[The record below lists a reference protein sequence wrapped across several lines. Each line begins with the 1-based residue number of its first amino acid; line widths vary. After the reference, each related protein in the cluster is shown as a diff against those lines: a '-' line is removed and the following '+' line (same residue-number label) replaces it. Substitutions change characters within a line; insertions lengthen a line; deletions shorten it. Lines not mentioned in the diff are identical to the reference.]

1 MDMWIFL
8 HSKSCMLSYIIRAI
22 LLSVISLAMWFF
34 IIDFLFMWTVV
45 KSIHIFNS
53 VLCSPFHFSLLTFY
67 TSFHLICSSLEELE
81 EVFLLIYNSISP
93 VIFSPLPVQINPRT
107 LYFFLPPLFY
117 VSGLYPFCLCLCI
130 WRGGLIS
137 LKEFKKNSK

>member
-67 TSFHLICSSLEELE
+67 TSFHLICSSTEIFIIL
-81 EVFLLIYNSISP
+81 FPLL
-93 VIFSPLPVQINPRT
+93 FSPSSCSDQPQDT
-107 LYFFLPPLFY
+107 LFFSSSFI
-117 VSGLYPFCLCLCI
+117 LCLWPLSFLCVFVY
-130 WRGGLIS
+130 
-137 LKEFKKNSK
+137 LKGRTHLP